1 MQNNMIKAAKKNLI
15 LITLTSIAA
24 TSVLGVLFHFA
35 YDFFGKNAIAALIFP
50 INESV
55 WEHLKLL
62 FFPMLLCLI
71 IMSAFYPHKNKSC
84 YVTGL
89 AMGLI
94 GGCITIVTFFYTAT
108 GVIGRNI
115 DWLNI
120 AIFFIAVIAAHLI
133 FYYYAAMPLNNTY
146 AYRNRHNDRNG
157 SNCNG
162 IPAWIPIIAITAL
175 CILFFIFSFYQPAI
189 GLFQAAP

>member
-15 LITLTSIAA
+15 LITLISIAA

-94 GGCITIVTFFYTAT
+94 GGCITIVTFFLYCY
-108 GVIGRNI
+108 R
-115 DWLNI
+115 
-120 AIFFIAVIAAHLI
+120 
-133 FYYYAAMPLNNTY
+133 
-146 AYRNRHNDRNG
+146 RNRQKYRLAEYCYILYRRHCCPPDFLLLC
-157 SNCNG
+157 SNA
-162 IPAWIPIIAITAL
+162 PKQYL
-175 CILFFIFSFYQPAI
+175 CIPQP
-189 GLFQAAP
+189 P